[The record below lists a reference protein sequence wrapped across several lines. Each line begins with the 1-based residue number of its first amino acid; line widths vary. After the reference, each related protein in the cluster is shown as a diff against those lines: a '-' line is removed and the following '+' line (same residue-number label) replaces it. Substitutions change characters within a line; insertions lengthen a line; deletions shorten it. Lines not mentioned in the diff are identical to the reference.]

1 MNLLIDGY
9 NLMYSAGLLPR
20 GIGPGTLERARRA
33 LINLLL
39 RHLPAEQVARTVLVF
54 DAKDA
59 PPDVPSEQQV
69 GGLRV
74 LFARDHAE
82 ADDLIEQLI
91 RQESAPRRLLVVTSD
106 QRLRTAARRRRARA
120 VKSEDWLDQLE
131 RDAAAR
137 RPTGPAQP
145 APPPPP
151 RKEQTLSDEET
162 AAWLQEFGL
171 EPPPGGSSSF

>member
-9 NLMYSAGLLPR
+9 NLMYRAGLLPR
-20 GIGPGTLERARRA
+20 RIGPGTLERARHA

-39 RHLPAEQVARTVLVF
+39 RHLPAEQIARTVLVF

-74 LFARDHAE
+74 LFARDHDE

-91 RQESAPRRLLVVTSD
+91 RQESVPRRLLVVTSD
-106 QRLRTAARRRRARA
+106 QRLRTAARRRRAQA

-131 RDAAAR
+131 RDAATR
-137 RPTGPAQP
+137 RPTGPAEP
-145 APPPPP
+145 TPPPPQ
-151 RKEQTLSDEET
+151 KEQPLSDEET

-171 EPPPGGSSSF
+171 EPPPG